1 MSGGLGTGR
10 LEGRVAVVTGAAQG
24 IGAATARLMVAEG
37 AAVVLG
43 DLDGDGAAHVAASLG
58 ERAVGQRADVTVED
72 DVAALVATAV
82 GRFGGL
88 DVLHNNAVTS
98 SAADTDAV
106 GTPDEVWL
114 DTYRVIVMAAA
125 YGCRHA
131 IPAMRE
137 RGGGAI
143 VNTSSGAAR
152 SATGSRIAY
161 GSCKAALETFT
172 MYTATIHGAEGIRSN
187 AVAPGFVLTKGTK
200 ELFDDDRL
208 AQFAASAAA
217 GRVCT
222 PEDIADVVVFLASDA
237 ARYVNGQT
245 VVVNGGG
252 ARALTW

>member
-1 MSGGLGTGR
+1 MSGR
-10 LEGRVAVVTGAAQG
+10 LEGKVAIVTGAAQG

-43 DLDGDGAAHVAASLG
+43 DLDESGVARVAAELG
-58 ERAVGQRADVTVED
+58 DRAVAQRADVTVED
-72 DVAALVATAV
+72 DVAALVATSV
-82 GRFGGL
+82 SHFGGL

-98 SAADTDAV
+98 SPADTDAV

-131 IPAMRE
+131 IPAMLE

-152 SATGSRIAY
+152 HATGSRIAY

-172 MYTATIHGAEGIRSN
+172 QYTATIHGAQGIRCN
-187 AVAPGFVLTKGTK
+187 AVAPGFVLTEGTR

-208 AQFAASAAA
+208 AQFAAGAAA
-217 GRVCT
+217 GRSCT
-222 PEDIADVVVFLASDA
+222 PEDVADVVVFLASDA

-252 ARALTW
+252 ARALAW